1 MKNIKLFENFN
12 NKSFDDIDSICKEF
26 GIRNYSINPDG
37 TVDVDNNVYIQNIGL
52 KKIPIKFGKVTGHF
66 RCDFNYLSA
75 LEGAPYEVGGV
86 FNCANNKLTSLKG
99 GPSRVGGNYWC
110 QNNKLIT
117 LEGGPKE
124 VHYFNCAYN
133 PINKIYTWFPNY
145 KSFIDS
151 MDYSYL
157 RGKTID
163 KLRFQEA
170 LDEIGIKLPESI
182 PGYKYI

>member
-1 MKNIKLFENFN
+1 MVHVDGSVHIPFRKIKKL
-12 NKSFDDIDSICKEF
+12 
-26 GIRNYSINPDG
+26 
-37 TVDVDNNVYIQNIGL
+37 
-52 KKIPIKFGKVTGHF
+52 PIKFGIVTGNFQCFNNELTTLEGSPRDVGGDF
-66 RCDFNYLSA
+66 RCQ
-75 LEGAPYEVGGV
+75 
-86 FNCANNKLTSLKG
+86 NNKLTTLEG

-110 QNNKLIT
+110 GNNKLIT